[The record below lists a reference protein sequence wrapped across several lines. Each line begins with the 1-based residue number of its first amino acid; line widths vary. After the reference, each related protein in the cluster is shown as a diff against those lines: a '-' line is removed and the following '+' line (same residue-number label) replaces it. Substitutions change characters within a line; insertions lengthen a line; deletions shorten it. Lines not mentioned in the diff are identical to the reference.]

1 MTLTED
7 EEIKWWSNPS
17 ITPYLPIFFGLFLGI
32 PMSIAL
38 YSYINLL
45 YIPLVVIPISVVLML
60 YEYLKLRW
68 TYYVVTDQ
76 QIIYRKGVIA
86 QDYDNTPIYNIQQM
100 DTKQNIPAKLLGY
113 GDIIIET
120 AAAGEMDAL
129 FKNCPSPQNV
139 VEKMWSAKQDY
150 RENNS
155 DVDNGTG
162 S

>member
-1 MTLTED
+1 
-7 EEIKWWSNPS
+7 
-17 ITPYLPIFFGLFLGI
+17 
-32 PMSIAL
+32 
-38 YSYINLL
+38 
-45 YIPLVVIPISVVLML
+45 
-60 YEYLKLRW
+60 
-68 TYYVVTDQ
+68 
-76 QIIYRKGVIA
+76 
-86 QDYDNTPIYNIQQM
+86 M